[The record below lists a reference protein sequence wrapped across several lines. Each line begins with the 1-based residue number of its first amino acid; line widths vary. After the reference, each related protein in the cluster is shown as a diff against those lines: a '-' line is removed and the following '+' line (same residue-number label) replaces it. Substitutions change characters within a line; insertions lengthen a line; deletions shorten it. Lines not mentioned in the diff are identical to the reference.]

1 MVSCLVRRVT
11 VVHTHISN
19 PARRVRHR
27 ESAAIYSRDLRRDLV
42 VLVTWPGNPEM
53 EGGHWLLTRVMS
65 AFERKYTN
73 AEQNMH
79 STVPML
85 HGVLSEL
92 ARRAA
97 PRVRLAIKGH
107 SMGCYLWLQVRAS
120 RREAGRS
127 SIEIAPSE
135 RALRVVV
142 KTRAC
147 SASLSAR
154 ESVALRCQDARVL
167 RFVVR
172 TRECYASLSMFI

>member
-92 ARRAA
+92 ARRAENPRRKDDRLFASHLIDLVTAILGA
-97 PRVRLAIKGH
+97 PVSAETKAL
-107 SMGCYLWLQVRAS
+107 L
-120 RREAGRS
+120 E
-127 SIEIAPSE
+127 E
-135 RALRVVV
+135 RA
-142 KTRAC
+142 
-147 SASLSAR
+147 
-154 ESVALRCQDARVL
+154 Q
-167 RFVVR
+167 
-172 TRECYASLSMFI
+172 